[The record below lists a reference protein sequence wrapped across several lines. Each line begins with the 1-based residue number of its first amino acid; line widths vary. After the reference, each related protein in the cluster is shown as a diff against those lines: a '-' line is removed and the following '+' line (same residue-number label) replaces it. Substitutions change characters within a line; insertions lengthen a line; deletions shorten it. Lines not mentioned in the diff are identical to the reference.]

1 MFALRCINTTRFR
14 FITGPLHNFSF
25 PYWLVEGSTK
35 FFAHNIKSCDKN
47 ELKFSCRAQM
57 NLRHIMGQSVAF
69 WARTRQEL
77 YIEMLASSFS
87 KDPFLIRGAVRISY
101 YFREP
106 ILE

>member
-1 MFALRCINTTRFR
+1 
-14 FITGPLHNFSF
+14 
-25 PYWLVEGSTK
+25 
-35 FFAHNIKSCDKN
+35 
-47 ELKFSCRAQM
+47 M